1 MTSTHAERLARLNV
15 LNLRRT
21 QGNWKAHRYNPSN
34 IGYSDKGIWGV
45 HSDLRGARRSKI
57 KGTAVACGIA
67 INAEATARF
76 IEAAPEAVSLCNDLA
91 AENSRLKELL
101 GEAAKALAPF
111 NDAFVEANKWT
122 LPGVKYCEHTAQAVL
137 TGCINS
143 VTLDDFKNAAI
154 ACKAAGI
161 GGK

>member
-1 MTSTHAERLARLNV
+1 MTNTHAERLARLNV

-34 IGYSDKGIWGV
+34 IGYSDKGVWGV

-67 INAEATARF
+67 VNAEATARF
-76 IEAAPEAVSLCNDLA
+76 IEAAPEAIALCNDLA
-91 AENSRLKELL
+91 ADNERLRALL
-101 GEAAKALAPF
+101 E
-111 NDAFVEANKWT
+111 E
-122 LPGVKYCEHTAQAVL
+122 CEGVL
-137 TGCINS
+137 TYYRRVDNYMAQ
-143 VTLDDFKNAAI
+143 LADDGRFDFRNTDIHKDGGSHAREMLT
-154 ACKAAGI
+154 KLHAAGI